1 MYFIAAFG
9 VLMFGFGIY
18 MVLNPIKWSKGIILF
33 SERAYFHWFEISSRF
48 AAGSLFVIYSEQVK
62 LSQMFY
68 YFGFLMIAVSL
79 GLIIVGSRK
88 HIAFAKY
95 TAIKFQPYFRYAGIA
110 ACALGTLITYLAVS

>member
-33 SERAYFHWFEISSRF
+33 SEKAYFHWFEISSRF
-48 AAGSLFVIYSEQVK
+48 VAGSLFVIYSEQVK

-79 GLIIVGSRK
+79 GLILVGPRK

-95 TAIKFQPYFRYAGIA
+95 SAIKIQPYFRYAGIA
-110 ACALGTLITYLAVS
+110 ACVLGTLITYLALS